1 MAVSAGLFVAGVVV
15 PLVLAGEAYPSA
27 VSSTDG
33 GGGAGNLSRYVA
45 EHSDALRAAGLF
57 HVASSIPLAIYAAS
71 VVARLHALGVRA
83 AGPLIAL
90 SGGVLASVALA
101 VSGCAQWV
109 LSRAEAA
116 PPRRWQPCGTRP
128 SSPGGPWHVMALG
141 LLIAGVSVSAAFHRL
156 LPRSLWVAGVGLAAV
171 CELSTLA
178 LAVDAAAYLLPV
190 GRFGGLAWL
199 IAAGSTLP
207 SSRPRRS

>member
-1 MAVSAGLFVAGVVV
+1 MAISAGLFAAGVVV

-27 VSSTDG
+27 VGTG
-33 GGGAGNLSRYVA
+33 GGGDGAADLSRYVA
-45 EHSDALRAAGLF
+45 EHPHALRAAGLF

-109 LSRAEAA
+109 LSRAEGGSTQALAA
-116 PPRRWQPCGTRP
+116 LRDAAFVT
-128 SSPGGPWHVMALG
+128 GGPWHVMALG

-156 LPRSLWVAGVGLAAV
+156 LPRSLWVAGVGLAVV

-199 IAAGSTLP
+199 IAAGSALP

>member
-1 MAVSAGLFVAGVVV
+1 MAVSAGLFAAGVVV

-90 SGGVLASVALA
+90 AGGVLASVALA
-101 VSGCAQWV
+101 VSGCTQWV
-109 LSRAEAA
+109 LRDAA
-116 PPRRWQPCGTRP
+116 FVT
-128 SSPGGPWHVMALG
+128 GGPWHVMALG
-141 LLIAGVSVSAAFHRL
+141 LLIAGVAVSAAFHRL
-156 LPRSLWVAGVGLAAV
+156 LPRSLWVAGVGLAVV
-171 CELSTLA
+171 CEVSTLA
-178 LAVDAAAYLLPV
+178 LAVDAAAYLLPL

-199 IAAGSTLP
+199 IAAGFALP
-207 SSRPRRS
+207 SSRPRRA